1 MPALCGGWKG
11 GTMYC
16 VYRISGDKK
25 LLIARTK
32 TMERAALLAQRVM
45 TALRLW
51 RNDTD
56 SVVIEMEDVADD

>member
-1 MPALCGGWKG
+1 
-11 GTMYC
+11 MYC

-32 TMERAALLAQRVM
+32 NMERAALLAQRVM

-51 RNDTD
+51 RADTD
-56 SVVIEMEDVADD
+56 SVVIEMEDGSDD

>member
-1 MPALCGGWKG
+1 
-11 GTMYC
+11 MYC

-45 TALRLW
+45 TALRLG

-56 SVVIEMEDVADD
+56 SVVIESEDVADD

>member
-1 MPALCGGWKG
+1 
-11 GTMYC
+11 MYC

-25 LLIARTK
+25 LLIARKK

-56 SVVIEMEDVADD
+56 SVVIESEDVDDD

>member
-1 MPALCGGWKG
+1 
-11 GTMYC
+11 MYC

-32 TMERAALLAQRVM
+32 TMERAALLAQKVM
-45 TALRLW
+45 AALRLW
-51 RNDTD
+51 RADTD

>member
-1 MPALCGGWKG
+1 
-11 GTMYC
+11 MYC

-32 TMERAALLAQRVM
+32 AMDRAALLAQQVM

-56 SVVIEMEDVADD
+56 SVMIESEDDVDD